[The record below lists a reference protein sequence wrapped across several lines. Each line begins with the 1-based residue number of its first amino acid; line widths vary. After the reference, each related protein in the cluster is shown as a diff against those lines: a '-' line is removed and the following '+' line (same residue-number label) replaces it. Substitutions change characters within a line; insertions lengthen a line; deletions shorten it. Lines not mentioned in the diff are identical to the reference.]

1 MIKAA
6 RPWILIAGLVLPLG
20 LAATAQAAGQSSG
33 QAPGQN
39 LHGVWA
45 IKDVKVLVSPLR
57 PPLDKATIIIR
68 DGVIEAVGTAIPI
81 PPEAEVVDGTK
92 LLAFPGLMDGLGE
105 SLLKLPEE
113 KPDVTKF
120 YTGEYTDKD
129 RGVTPELHAY
139 DHVNL
144 GKATVEKYH
153 KLGLLAA
160 NVIPA
165 RGILTGQA
173 SVFTLGDADKNKALL
188 LKDIALGVGFQAAGI
203 SLYPNSLMGAVAYLR
218 QAFTDAQY
226 FEMGSGR
233 WLKELKGFRR
243 PKFSP
248 QLEILAE
255 FARAKKPVIFLCQS
269 QHDIKRAIGLAA
281 EFKLDSFIA
290 DLGGEGWRVIPELQK
305 AKSRVLCTVAFKVP
319 MTSLHGKLG
328 KEEKE
333 KAEKELYP
341 KNPAKLA
348 EAGIPF
354 AFSSLGTD
362 DPKSFLEGIQ
372 KAVEAGLPR
381 EKAIEALT
389 TAPAAFLGLD
399 KALGTVEPG
408 KIANLVLAEADIL
421 AKEPKVRMVFADG
434 EKVVLK
440 DAKAAEG
447 EKPTVNVTG
456 RWEITAE
463 GIPKLTLDLVQEEGE
478 LSGKLNTPFGV
489 FDFTGGSVSGKDTY
503 CEINLSVGGQ
513 TIDLYISG
521 TVEGDTMRGTIVQ
534 GTSGSAEYTAKRI
547 PG

>member
-1 MIKAA
+1 MNKAV
-6 RPWILIAGLVLPLG
+6 RPWFLAAGLAYALALP
-20 LAATAQAAGQSSG
+20 AALTASGQSAGS
-33 QAPGQN
+33 N

-45 IKDVKVLVSPLR
+45 VKDAKVFVSALR
-57 PPLDKATIIIR
+57 PPLEKATIIVR
-68 DGVIEAVGTAIPI
+68 DGVIEAVGPALPI
-81 PPEAEVVDGTK
+81 PPEAEILDGTG
-92 LLAFPGLMDGLGE
+92 LLVFPGLMDALGE

-113 KPDVTKF
+113 KPDLTKF

-129 RGVTPELHAY
+129 RGVTPELRAF

-153 KLGLLAA
+153 KLGLLTA
-160 NVIPA
+160 NVIPT

-188 LKDIALGVGFQAAGI
+188 LKDTALGVGFQAAGV

-218 QAFTDAQY
+218 QTFSDARD
-226 FEMGSGR
+226 FELGSGR
-233 WLKELKGFRR
+233 WLKEMNGFPR
-243 PKFSP
+243 PKYSP
-248 QLEILAE
+248 QLALLAE
-255 FARAKKPVIFLCQS
+255 FARAGKPIIFLCQS

-290 DLGGEGWRVIPELQK
+290 DLGGEGFRVIPELK
-305 AKSRVLCTVAFKVP
+305 AAKARVLCTVAFKIP
-319 MTSLHGKLG
+319 ITSLHGKLG
-328 KEEKE
+328 KDEKE

-341 KNPAKLA
+341 RNPAKLA

-362 DPKSFLEGIQ
+362 DPKSFLEGVQ
-372 KAVEAGLPR
+372 KAVEAGLPG
-381 EKAIEALT
+381 EKALEALT
-389 TAPAAFLGLD
+389 TTPAAFLGLD
-399 KALGTVEPG
+399 KALGSIEAG

-421 AKEPKVRMVFADG
+421 AKEPKVRYVFADG
-434 EKVVLK
+434 GKIDLK
-440 DAKAAEG
+440 DAKAKEG

-503 CEINLSVGGQ
+503 CEINLTVGGQ

-521 TVEGDTMRGTIVQ
+521 TVEGDTMSGTIVQ